1 MTVKEYLEIRNKA
14 SYGKG
19 IRIIDI
25 DTNKNC
31 GAPLDN
37 LNAIVE
43 KTKITSKFL
52 FIFVKTI
59 DK

>member
-31 GAPLDN
+31 GTPLDN

-52 FIFVKTI
+52 FVFVKTI